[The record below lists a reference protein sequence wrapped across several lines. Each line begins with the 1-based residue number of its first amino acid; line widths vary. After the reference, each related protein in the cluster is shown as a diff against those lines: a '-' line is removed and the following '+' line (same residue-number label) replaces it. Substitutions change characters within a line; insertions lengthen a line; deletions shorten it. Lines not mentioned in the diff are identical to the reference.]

1 MSSSPALPHA
11 ADVIVIGGGPGGSTA
26 ATMLAR
32 KGLRILL
39 FEKEQFPRDHVGES
53 LLPASLPILEELGAL
68 PAVQAEGFVEKWGAT
83 MVWGNSAEPWSWYF
97 RETSERYPHSYQV
110 WRPRFDQLLL
120 ENARSSGVDVREGQR
135 VHEVVFENDRA
146 TGIRSVDANGRAAEA
161 TAAFVVDASGQSAL
175 LGSKL
180 GLRRWD
186 SLFRNLAIYAYVS
199 GADRLDP
206 PDSGNIFIE
215 STPHG
220 WFWQIPLQSGWTSVG
235 VVVDRERAQS
245 SISEQGVDGF
255 FRTQLAQA
263 PRTAAMLRAAEREAG
278 PFVVRDWSYR
288 SERLV
293 GDGYILVGDAAC
305 FVDPLFSSGVHLAM
319 SSGVLAA
326 AYVTSALRDPS
337 LREAAAET
345 YTELY
350 TTQYEHFHQL
360 AKLFYSS
367 NRNRES
373 YFWEARRLL
382 EDDAAF
388 SPRHAFIRAVAGQ
401 PPQGYE
407 RAVLDRGEAP
417 AVFHEN
423 VRAVESQRAQRR
435 RELGRLEAV
444 GDGLRDLVPRLV
456 LDLRVERR
464 PVLGEG
470 EFVWGEVILCAERSD
485 TTPCSPLVSAMLGLV
500 DGRRSLAEIEAL
512 LAKGLEATPSGQLA
526 TYLAGATRVLYV
538 DGLIAELRTP
548 S

>member
-1 MSSSPALPHA
+1 M
-11 ADVIVIGGGPGGSTA
+11 IVIGGGPGGSTA

-32 KGLRILL
+32 KGLRVLL
-39 FEKEQFPRDHVGES
+39 FEKERFPREHVGES
-53 LLPASLPILEELGAL
+53 LLPASLPILHELGVL

-83 MVWGNSAEPWSWYF
+83 MVWGSSDEPWSWYF

-135 VHEVVFENDRA
+135 VKEVVFESGRA
-146 TGIRSVDANGRAAEA
+146 TGVRTADANGRAAEA
-161 TAAFVVDASGQSAL
+161 TAGFVVDASGQSAL
-175 LGSKL
+175 LGSVL

-186 SLFRNLAIYAYVS
+186 SFFRNLAIYAYFS
-199 GADRLDP
+199 GAGRLDP

-215 STPHG
+215 STDHG
-220 WFWQIPLQSGWTSVG
+220 WFWLIPLHSDRTSVG
-235 VVVDRERAQS
+235 VIVDRERAQS
-245 SISEQGVDGF
+245 SIGEQGVEDF
-255 FRTQLAQA
+255 FRAQLAQA
-263 PRTAAMLRAAEREAG
+263 PRTAAMLRAAKREAG

-288 SERLV
+288 SDRLV

-326 AYVTSALRDPS
+326 AYVTSAARDPT
-337 LREAAAET
+337 LREAAAEA

-350 TTQYEHFHQL
+350 TTQYEHFHEL
-360 AKLFYSS
+360 AKLFYAS
-367 NRNRES
+367 NRSHES

-382 EDDAAF
+382 EDDAAL

-407 RAVLDRGEAP
+407 RAVLDRGESP
-417 AVFHEN
+417 SVFQEN
-423 VRAVESQRAQRR
+423 VRTVESQRTQRR
-435 RELGRLEAV
+435 GELARLEAE
-444 GDGLRDLVPRLV
+444 GEGLGKVVPRLV
-456 LDLRVERR
+456 PDLRVERR

-485 TTPCSPLVSAMLGLV
+485 TTPCSPLVSAMLALV
-500 DGRRSLAEIEAL
+500 DGQRSLAEIEAL
-512 LAKGLEATPSGQLA
+512 LGEGLEPEARDQLA
-526 TYLAGATRVLYV
+526 THLASATRVLYV
-538 DGLIAELRTP
+538 DGLIAELSAP

>member
-1 MSSSPALPHA
+1 MSSSQLGHA
-11 ADVIVIGGGPGGSTA
+11 ADVVVIGGGPGGSTA

-32 KGLRILL
+32 KGLRVLL
-39 FEKEQFPRDHVGES
+39 FEKERFPRDHVGES
-53 LLPASLPILEELGAL
+53 LLPASLPILEELGVL
-68 PAVQAEGFVEKWGAT
+68 SAVQAEGFVEKWGAT
-83 MVWGNSAEPWSWYF
+83 MVWGSSDEPWSWYF

-120 ENARSSGVDVREGQR
+120 ENSRSAGVDVREGPR
-135 VHEVVFENDRA
+135 VQEVLFENGRA
-146 TGIRSVDANGRAAEA
+146 TGVRTAHANGDAIVTA
-161 TAAFVVDASGQSAL
+161 AAFVVDASGQSAL
-175 LGSKL
+175 LGSEL

-186 SLFRNLAIYAYVS
+186 SFFRNLAIYAYFS
-199 GADRLDP
+199 GAERLDP

-215 STPHG
+215 STEHG
-220 WFWQIPLQSGWTSVG
+220 WLWLIPLHTGRTSVG

-245 SISEQGVDGF
+245 SISEQGVDDF
-255 FRTQLAQA
+255 FRAQLAHA
-263 PRTAAMLRAAEREAG
+263 PRSSAMLRAAEREAG

-288 SERLV
+288 CERLV

-326 AYVTSALRDPS
+326 AYVASAARDPS
-337 LREAAAET
+337 LRDAAAET

-360 AKLFYSS
+360 AKLFYAS
-367 NRNRES
+367 NRSRES

-382 EDDAAF
+382 EGDAAL

-407 RAVLDRGEAP
+407 RAVLERGEAP
-417 AVFHEN
+417 SLFHQN
-423 VRAVESQRAQRR
+423 VRAVESRRAQRR
-435 RELGRLEAV
+435 TELARVEAE
-444 GDGLRDLVPRLV
+444 GEGLRSVVPSLVP
-456 LDLRVERR
+456 DLRVERR

-470 EFVWGEVILCAERSD
+470 EFVWGEVIRCAERSD
-485 TTPCSPLVSAMLGLV
+485 ATPCSPLVSAMIALI

-512 LAKGLEATPSGQLA
+512 LAKSLEPAPRGQLWL
-526 TYLAGATRVLYV
+526 YLESATRVLYV
-538 DGLIAELRTP
+538 DGLIAELCSP
-548 S
+548 G